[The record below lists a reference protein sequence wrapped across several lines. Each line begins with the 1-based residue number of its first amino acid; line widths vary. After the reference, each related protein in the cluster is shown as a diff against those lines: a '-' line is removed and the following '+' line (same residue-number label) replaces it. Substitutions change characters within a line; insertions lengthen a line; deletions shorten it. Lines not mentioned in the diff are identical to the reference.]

1 MCCILG
7 GITILLLFGFIFFSF
22 GVLTFKYSLFDVV
35 MQERIEMLPIY
46 PSYFW
51 WLDPKPEVLLNVYIF
66 NITNS
71 AEFMNGTDKVLKLQE
86 VGPIVYQEKLLH
98 KDIEF
103 HKENSTMSYTV
114 VRTLIFREDKNIPG
128 ILNETIVAVNMA
140 TLGIIL

>member
-1 MCCILG
+1 M
-7 GITILLLFGFIFFSF
+7 
-22 GVLTFKYSLFDVV
+22 VTFKYSLFDIA

-51 WLDPKPEVLLNVYIF
+51 WLDPKPEVLLNVNIF

-71 AEFMNGTDKVLKLQE
+71 EEFMRGTDKVLKLQE
-86 VGPIVYQEKLLH
+86 VGPIVYQEKLIH

-114 VRTLIFREDKNIPG
+114 VRSLVFREEKNIPG
-128 ILNETIVAVNMA
+128 ILNQTIVSVNMA
-140 TLGIIL
+140 TLGIVLIFFKLFILILY